1 MVKIIDNDPINNNL
15 VVMKPKS
22 DKQIVTHISL
32 DKLNIILCNSLYL
45 LYYLKF
51 GKSLVNTSNINLIY
65 NLISFRL
72 YDNVEFINSKNNNT
86 EIYDFGIN
94 FLKMEIKKIISS
106 NDPNKDLEETPK
118 GFYEIIGYKF
128 IEFSHEKE
136 IGKDYLFFVM
146 EYINEYLL
154 KKFILEN
161 LGSDFENRNII
172 VENFNSIGKQDIL
185 TQNNVNFLMK
195 SNSEIKKLITHSQTN
210 TIIDIVYKNL
220 IRPQ

>member
-1 MVKIIDNDPINNNL
+1 
-15 VVMKPKS
+15 
-22 DKQIVTHISL
+22 
-32 DKLNIILCNSLYL
+32 
-45 LYYLKF
+45 
-51 GKSLVNTSNINLIY
+51 
-65 NLISFRL
+65 
-72 YDNVEFINSKNNNT
+72 
-86 EIYDFGIN
+86 
-94 FLKMEIKKIISS
+94 
-106 NDPNKDLEETPK
+106 
-118 GFYEIIGYKF
+118 
-128 IEFSHEKE
+128 
-136 IGKDYLFFVM
+136 M

-185 TQNNVNFLMK
+185 TQNNINFLMK